1 MPKLTTPTQAAKPGE
16 MMGAESK
23 RLLRL
28 INDQPNLSTEQ
39 LAKAW
44 PTLPPLANTT
54 GPTANTSPRD
64 TQTWMSLRVS
74 RLKGLGHVLNNGMR
88 GSGCGLWHITPKG
101 LRAIGLLSTNDT
113 TTPPGIKPP
122 TQQQIDNLLARRVS
136 KLHLA
141 NTPQAEP
148 AATQATAK
156 ATAAPQQPAPS
167 QTAKAPTKAK
177 ATDTPKP
184 AAIDPAKLSPREREI
199 AMFADIPS
207 RVGDELRPYTGIPS
221 QLGSSKGKASLYG
234 PNSTVR

>member
-1 MPKLTTPTQAAKPGE
+1 MPKLTTPTQTAKPGE

-28 INDQPNLSTEQ
+28 INNHPNQTTEQ
-39 LAKAW
+39 LAKVW

-54 GPTANTSPRD
+54 GPTASTSPRD

-101 LRAIGLLSTNDT
+101 LRAIGLISTNDT
-113 TTPPGIKPP
+113 ATPPGIKPP

-141 NTPQAEP
+141 NTPQADP

-167 QTAKAPTKAK
+167 QPAEAPAKAK
-177 ATDTPKP
+177 AADTPKP

-199 AMFADIPS
+199 AMFASITS
-207 RVGDELRPYTGIPS
+207 RVAGKDVPYTGIKS
-221 QLGSSKGKASLYG
+221 QLGSTGKASLYG

>member
-1 MPKLTTPTQAAKPGE
+1 MPKIHTLTNPAKPGD

-28 INDQPNLSTEQ
+28 INDYPNQTTEQ
-39 LAKAW
+39 LAKLW
-44 PTLPPLANTT
+44 PTLPPLAHTT

-101 LRAIGLLSTNDT
+101 LRAIGLISTNDT

-122 TQQQIDNLLARRVS
+122 TQQQIYNMLARRVS

-148 AATQATAK
+148 SATQAAAR

-167 QTAKAPTKAK
+167 QPAEAPAKAK
-177 ATDTPKP
+177 AADTPKP

-199 AMFADIPS
+199 AMFADFHSIVSGKP
-207 RVGDELRPYTGIPS
+207 VPYNGIKS
-221 QLGSSKGKASLYG
+221 QLGSKGKASLYG

>member
-1 MPKLTTPTQAAKPGE
+1 MPKLTTPTQAAKPGD

-28 INDQPNLSTEQ
+28 INDYPNQTTEQ
-39 LAKAW
+39 LAKLW
-44 PTLPPLANTT
+44 PTLPPLAHTT
-54 GPTANTSPRD
+54 GPTASTSERD

-88 GSGCGLWHITPKG
+88 GSHAGLWHITPKG
-101 LRAIGLLSTNDT
+101 LRAIGLISTNDT

-122 TQQQIDNLLARRVS
+122 TQQQIDNMLARRVS

-148 AATQATAK
+148 SATQAAAR

-167 QTAKAPTKAK
+167 QPAEAPAKAK
-177 ATDTPKP
+177 AADTPKP

-199 AMFADIPS
+199 AMFADIHSIVSGKP
-207 RVGDELRPYTGIPS
+207 VPYNGIKS
-221 QLGSSKGKASLYG
+221 QLGSKGKASLYG

>member
-1 MPKLTTPTQAAKPGE
+1 MLKIHTLTNPAKPGE

-28 INDQPNLSTEQ
+28 INDHPNQTTEQ
-39 LAKAW
+39 LAKLW
-44 PTLPPLANTT
+44 PTLPQPANTT
-54 GPTANTSPRD
+54 GTTANTSPRD

-101 LRAIGLLSTNDT
+101 MRAIGLISTNDT

-122 TQQQIDNLLARRVS
+122 TQQQIENLLARRVS

-148 AATQATAK
+148 AATQATAR
-156 ATAAPQQPAPS
+156 ATTEPQQPATS
-167 QTAKAPTKAK
+167 QPAEAPAKAK
-177 ATDTPKP
+177 ATDTAKP
-184 AAIDPAKLSPREREI
+184 SAIDPAKLSPREREI
-199 AMFADIPS
+199 AMFASITS
-207 RVGDELRPYTGIPS
+207 RVAGKDVPYTGIKS
-221 QLGSSKGKASLYG
+221 QLGSTGKASLYG